1 MRRRC
6 CRLLVRPAEGE
17 SLILSQKP
25 NNCHRDSPAHQQL
38 LVHGTVHHTLHPI
51 KPKHQIFSF
60 HLNNSQ
66 GFECHFFPVNLME
79 SLPSGSRL
87 STMSSVVA
95 PLAPT
100 PLTPSKFRVVARTS
114 IPARGVAGPYP
125 GEFRFGRDAN
135 DELHS
140 SVDIKVLIYQF
151 ILFDLLI

>member
-1 MRRRC
+1 
-6 CRLLVRPAEGE
+6 
-17 SLILSQKP
+17 
-25 NNCHRDSPAHQQL
+25 
-38 LVHGTVHHTLHPI
+38 
-51 KPKHQIFSF
+51 
-60 HLNNSQ
+60 
-66 GFECHFFPVNLME
+66 ME

-151 ILFDLLI
+151 VLFGLLI